1 MTQQIKTFLMFE
13 GAAERAM
20 NFYVSLFENAK
31 ITSITRYGPG
41 EIGAEGS
48 VMKAAFELGG
58 REFMCIDSPVKHEF
72 AFTPSISL
80 YVDFDNEAQLD
91 DVFAKLSQEGKI
103 YMPLGEYPFSRK
115 YGWVGDKFGVTW
127 QLNLVQKVAA
137 SD

>member
-20 NFYVSLFENAK
+20 NFYVSLFESAK
-31 ITSITRYGPG
+31 IISITRYGPG
-41 EIGAEGS
+41 EMGAEGS
-48 VMKAAFELGG
+48 VMKAVFELGG

-72 AFTPSISL
+72 TFTPSISL

-127 QLNLVQKVAA
+127 QLNLVHKAA
-137 SD
+137 TGD